1 MVKNNVVEQYS
12 KYVMTTYTRTPLVI
26 VKGKGKYVWDD
37 KGKRYLDFFPG
48 WAVSGLGHCHPRV
61 VKGVKE
67 QVEKIIHVSNNYYNV
82 LQGELAGEIIK
93 NSFPGKV
100 FFCNSGA
107 EAVESAIKLARKYG
121 GSKRYEIIGMNNSFH
136 GRTLAAITLTGQ
148 KNYQKGFEPLPA
160 GFKHVPFND
169 YTALEKAI
177 TKKTAAIVIEPIQ
190 GEGGINVAGK
200 AYLKKV
206 RKLCDK
212 RDILL
217 ILDEIQTGL
226 GRTGKMFCYQHYG
239 ITPDAMTLAK
249 TLGGGLPIGAL
260 VAGSKVS
267 EVLTPGTHAST
278 FGGSPI
284 VCAASL
290 AVFEAIKKDKLLKN
304 VNSVSKYLFKKI
316 AWLKVKYPDIIKGVR
331 GKGLMIGVVLKC
343 PGAEIASRALKKGLL
358 INCTQTNIIR
368 LLPPLTISKKDVDR
382 AVSILDKLLKT
393 R

>member
-1 MVKNNVVEQYS
+1 MAKNNVVEQYS
-12 KYVMTTYTRTPLVI
+12 KYVMATYTKTPLVI

-37 KGKRYLDFFPG
+37 KGKKYLDFFPG

-61 VKGVKE
+61 VKGIKE

-82 LQGELAGEIIK
+82 LQGELAEEIIK

-121 GSKRYEIIGMNNSFH
+121 GPKRYEIIGMDNSFH

-148 KNYQKGFEPLPA
+148 KKYQKGFEPLPA

-169 YTALEKAI
+169 YAALEKAI

-212 RDILL
+212 EDILL
-217 ILDEIQTGL
+217 IFDEIQTGL

-260 VAGSKVS
+260 VADSKVS

-278 FGGSPI
+278 FGGSPV
-284 VCAASL
+284 VCAGSL

-316 AWLKVKYPDIIKGVR
+316 GQLKVKYPDIIKGVK

-343 PGAEIASRALKKGLL
+343 PGAEIASQAFKKGLL

-368 LLPPLTISKKDVDR
+368 LLPPLTINKKDVDK
-382 AVSILDKLLKT
+382 AVNILDKLLRT